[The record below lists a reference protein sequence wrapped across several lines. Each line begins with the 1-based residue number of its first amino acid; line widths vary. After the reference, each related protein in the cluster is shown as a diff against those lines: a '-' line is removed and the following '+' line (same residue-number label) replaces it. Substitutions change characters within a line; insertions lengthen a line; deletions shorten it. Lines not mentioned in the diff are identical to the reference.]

1 MTKQEL
7 SQTLAVV
14 LAIVLPHCAYATFLV
29 GFMGRHSSSVLTV
42 LSDETVAQSRT
53 EDLSMYGSETWRT
66 VHIQSHLKLISQVT
80 LGSSSKQSQQ
90 TPHSPFRETFA
101 VTWVHWIT
109 FFTKANG
116 TQWSFFQKKK
126 KNCTH
131 HKEAFYWS
139 SLTKKEMIFKRVCT
153 QYWQLWISF
162 VKVRHSWPNR
172 AYCLWSAS
180 LLFCNLL

>member
-53 EDLSMYGSETWRT
+53 ADLSMYGSETWRT
-66 VHIQSHLKLISQVT
+66 VHIQSHLKLISLVT
-80 LGSSSKQSQQ
+80 LGSSSKQSRQ
-90 TPHSPFRETFA
+90 TSHSPFT
-101 VTWVHWIT
+101 VTWVHLIT
-109 FFTKANG
+109 FFYKGEWYPVEFLSKT
-116 TQWSFFQKKK
+116 KK

-139 SLTKKEMIFKRVCT
+139 SLTEKEMIFKRVYT
-153 QYWQLWISF
+153 QYWQLWILF